1 MRASFPPRE
10 VAHGPERVEMSKKTT
25 RSLRIAALVY
35 FRPNKRG
42 SLEDRLIAIARAAK
56 ERGHH
61 FTLFSFGPVH
71 PCMREELAL
80 AGAGW
85 RPLAW
90 IEKHP
95 VQAAYHLAM
104 DFDVVELSLVPP
116 RGRVAL
122 AAYAA
127 WPARI
132 LFIDHFSGP
141 VPAAEK
147 RRGRVSRLLDFFT
160 MTRVRQ
166 VAGVSE
172 YVRQRCQQ
180 RFRLKKAKT
189 LVIYNGID
197 TNRFAPPSTRRNGPT
212 VRMVAAGSLIP
223 EKGFHVLIRALSQVP
238 QKNWH
243 LRVVGEGPERRKL
256 EELVEEFGLVEKVE
270 FLGLRDD
277 LEAINRDA
285 DILAHPCLWQE
296 AFGLTIVEGM
306 SCGCCVLASRAGGIP
321 ELIEHNHEG
330 ILIEPGDVE
339 AWADAISRVLED
351 HALRGKLG
359 EAARARAV
367 RDFDLQKSVQRSLA
381 FYEEA
386 LHRDGG

>member
-1 MRASFPPRE
+1 MRVSFPPRD
-10 VAHGPERVEMSKKTT
+10 VARGQELVEMSNKTT
-25 RSLRIAALVY
+25 RPFRIAALVH
-35 FRPNKRG
+35 FRPNKLG

-56 ERGHH
+56 ERGHR
-61 FTLFSFGPVH
+61 FTLFSFEPVH
-71 PCMREELAL
+71 PLMREELAL
-80 AGAGW
+80 ARADW

-90 IEKHP
+90 VETHP
-95 VQAAYHLAM
+95 VQAAYRLAM
-104 DFDVVELSLVPP
+104 DFDVVELSLAPP
-116 RGRVAL
+116 RGRIAL
-122 AAYAA
+122 ATYAA

-141 VPAAEK
+141 VLGTEK
-147 RRGRVSRLLDFFT
+147 RQGRVSRLLDFFT
-160 MTRVRQ
+160 MMRVRQ

-172 YVRQRCQQ
+172 YARRRCQQ
-180 RFRLKKAKT
+180 RFRLKRAKT
-189 LVIYNGID
+189 LVIYNGIE
-197 TNRFAPPSTRRNGPT
+197 TNRFAPPPMRRNGRT

-256 EELVEEFGLVEKVE
+256 EELVEELGLVEKVE

-277 LEAINRDA
+277 LEAINREA

-330 ILIEPGDVE
+330 ILIEPGDVV

-351 HALRGKLG
+351 DELRGKLG

-367 RDFDLQKSVQRSLA
+367 RDFDLQKSVQRSLD
-381 FYEEA
+381 FYEGS
-386 LHRDGG
+386 L